1 MRAPVFAL
9 LVGLLAVQ
17 RIAELVYSHRNASRL
32 RAQGAIEAG
41 REHYPLIVALHVA
54 FYVSLILERM
64 YLISGWPRQWPF
76 WLALLALAELLR
88 AWVLKTLGPRWTTRI
103 LVVPGSERIRTGPY
117 RYLRHPN
124 YLAIVLEFLSIPML
138 AGAYRT
144 ALVFSVLNLLVLRI
158 RIREEEKALA
168 RWMR

>member
-1 MRAPVFAL
+1 MFAL
-9 LVGLLAVQ
+9 LILLLALQ
-17 RIAELVYSHRNASRL
+17 RVAELVYSHRNAQRL

-41 REHYPLIVALHVA
+41 RSHYPVIVALHVA
-54 FYVSLILERM
+54 FYVCLILERV
-64 YLISGWPRQWPF
+64 YLVSGWPPSWPW
-76 WLALLALAELLR
+76 WLALFVLAQLLR

-103 LVVPGSERIRTGPY
+103 LVVPGSARIRTGPY

-124 YLAIVLEFLSIPML
+124 YVAIVLEFLSIPML

-144 ALVFSVLNLLVLRI
+144 ALIFSVLNLVVLGV
-158 RIREEEKALA
+158 RIREEEKAMA

>member
-1 MRAPVFAL
+1 MFAL
-9 LVGLLAVQ
+9 LVAFLALQ
-17 RIAELVYSHRNASRL
+17 RLAELVYSHRNAQRL

-41 REHYPLIVALHVA
+41 RAHYPFIVALHVA
-54 FYVSLILERM
+54 FYICLVLERIV
-64 YLISGWPRQWPF
+64 LVSSWPSGWPF
-76 WLALLALAELLR
+76 WLALFLQAQFVR

-103 LVVPGSERIRTGPY
+103 LVVPGAERIRTGPY

-138 AGAYRT
+138 AGAFRT
-144 ALVFSVLNLLVLRI
+144 AVVFSLLNLLVLRV
-158 RIREEEKALA
+158 RIRAEEAAMA